1 MLLLEEFY
9 IRVPFIDLFN
19 QDVSLSLKRNGY
31 KFQCSSVFRGLLSSL
46 HF

>member
-31 KFQCSSVFRGLLSSL
+31 TFKCSVSRGLLSSL
-46 HF
+46 NF